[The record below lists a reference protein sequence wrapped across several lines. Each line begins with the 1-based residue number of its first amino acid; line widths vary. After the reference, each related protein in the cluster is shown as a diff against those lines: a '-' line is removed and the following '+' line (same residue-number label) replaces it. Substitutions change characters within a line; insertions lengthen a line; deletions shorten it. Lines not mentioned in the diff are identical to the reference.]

1 MRHRLI
7 WPALA
12 LAVLLAACSASGRA
26 YTTADAQALI
36 DAGAFDGEME
46 QVDEYTVAL
55 LYGIEEESI
64 TDCASYMAINSSVS
78 ADEVTVLVLSDEE
91 AAKAAEEACRKRVES
106 QIESYQTYGPRPGAP
121 AGGRGDLPAGEHRAA
136 GGGQSGPAAPGAGG
150 SGAGLTSWIE
160 HKTPGQRNARA
171 FLYAGPAPPDGG
183 AGRGA

>member
-1 MRHRLI
+1 MRYRLI

-106 QIESYQTYGPRPGAP
+106 QIESYQTYGPDQVPRLEDAVISRQGNTVLLAVGSPDRLPQALE
-121 AGGRGDLPAGEHRAA
+121 DL
-136 GGGQSGPAAPGAGG
+136 
-150 SGAGLTSWIE
+150 GL
-160 HKTPGQRNARA
+160 A
-171 FLYAGPAPPDGG
+171 
-183 AGRGA
+183 

>member
-78 ADEVTVLVLSDEE
+78 ADEVTVLVLADEG
-91 AAKAAEEACRKRVES
+91 AAQAAETACQERVED
-106 QIESYQTYGPRPGAP
+106 QIASYRTYGPDQVPRLEEAVISRRGNTVLLAVGAP
-121 AGGRGDLPAGEHRAA
+121 DRLPKAIKDL
-136 GGGQSGPAAPGAGG
+136 
-150 SGAGLTSWIE
+150 GL
-160 HKTPGQRNARA
+160 A
-171 FLYAGPAPPDGG
+171 
-183 AGRGA
+183 

>member
-78 ADEVTVLVLSDEE
+78 ADEVTVLRARE
-91 AAKAAEEACRKRVES
+91 
-106 QIESYQTYGPRPGAP
+106 
-121 AGGRGDLPAGEHRAA
+121 GRQE
-136 GGGQSGPAAPGAGG
+136 
-150 SGAGLTSWIE
+150 I
-160 HKTPGQRNARA
+160 
-171 FLYAGPAPPDGG
+171 
-183 AGRGA
+183 